1 MAERRSPIHDYHVS
15 HAGKMVKGGGDYM
28 FPLTYTSP
36 VEEHENTR
44 TNVGLQDLTS
54 MGQVDIKGPGAERL
68 LNRLMVAPVYN
79 LHPGQVRYSTMCTED
94 GFIVDDLTAY
104 KFNDEHF
111 MIITSSA
118 PRKDTFRWISE
129 HAQTMRGAYVNDISG
144 SIALLSVQGP
154 RSRDYLA
161 SVVADAGSFQD
172 LRFFRFGPNVINET
186 EILISRSG
194 FTGELG
200 YELYV
205 PAEEAAVLWDYLL
218 ATGREYSMM
227 PYGVSAMQSLRI
239 EKALPLAGPDIDGT
253 QNPFQ
258 AGLGRWIDFKKREFI
273 GREALL
279 SLQDMGLQDRWVGM
293 TLDSKIPARHGDAV
307 YSLADISSFK
317 EKMFSG
323 AEAGDFFDQETP
335 GMSQIGY
342 ITSSAKGHSVKK
354 MLALGYVSV
363 THSWPG
369 ANIMVNI
376 DGRPVLASVTN
387 TPFFDPT
394 GARTRATGSR
404 TIDTPAAAPRSAP
417 ANSPAAKS
425 SSRRGRKKS

>member
-1 MAERRSPIHDYHVS
+1 MAERRSPIYDYHLS
-15 HAGKMVKGGGDYM
+15 NAGKMVKGGGDYM
-28 FPLTYTSP
+28 FPVTYTSP
-36 VEEHENTR
+36 VEEHLNTR

-94 GFIVDDLTAY
+94 GLIVDDITAY

-111 MIITSSA
+111 MVVTSSG

-129 HAQTMRGAYVNDISG
+129 HAQAMRGAYVNDISG

-154 RSRDYLA
+154 RSRNYLE
-161 SVVADAGSFQD
+161 SVVADPGSLLD
-172 LRFFRFGPNVINET
+172 LRFFRFNPNNVNDTDVI
-186 EILISRSG
+186 ISRSG
-194 FTGELG
+194 YTGELG
-200 YELYV
+200 FELYV
-205 PAEEAAVLWDYLL
+205 PAEEAAVLWEYLL
-218 ATGREYSMM
+218 ETGREFSMM

-258 AGLGRWIDFKKREFI
+258 VGLSRWIDFKKREFI

-279 SLQDMGLQDRWVGM
+279 ALQDMGLQERWIGM
-293 TLDSKIPARHGDAV
+293 TLDSKIPARNGDPV
-307 YSLADISSFK
+307 YSVADISSFR
-317 EKMFSG
+317 EKMYSG
-323 AEAGDFFDQETP
+323 AEAGEFFDQETP
-335 GMSQIGY
+335 GITQIGY
-342 ITSSAKGHSVKK
+342 ITSSAKGHSVNK

-376 DGRPVLASVTN
+376 DGRPVLAKVTD
-387 TPFFDPT
+387 TPFFDSS
-394 GARTRATGSR
+394 GARMRATGSR
-404 TIDTPAAAPRSAP
+404 TVDKPAAAPKSQ
-417 ANSPAAKS
+417 SAKS
-425 SSRRGRKKS
+425 SRSRSRGRKQS